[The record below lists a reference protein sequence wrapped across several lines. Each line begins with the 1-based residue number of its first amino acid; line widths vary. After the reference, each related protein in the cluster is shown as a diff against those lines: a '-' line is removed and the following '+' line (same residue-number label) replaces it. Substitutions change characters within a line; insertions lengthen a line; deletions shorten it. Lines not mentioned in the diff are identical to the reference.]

1 MVRAFLLSLAQLGD
15 RRILAVFIKSMLVTV
30 ALIGVLGAAL
40 WYGATVLADRWGWDA
55 LSGGLLGAVALLTAF
70 GASWLLFRAI
80 AIGVMGVF
88 ADDVVVAVEARHYP
102 EALATARSVTMARGI
117 GLGLRSAGRAILVNL
132 ALAPVYVGLLVTGV
146 GTWLLFFLV
155 NGWLLGLDLG
165 TMVAVRHVPS
175 AMMRDWRKTGAVDR
189 FAMGVAGT
197 ALFMVPV
204 LNLFAPILG
213 AAMAT
218 HLFHERRSV

>member
-1 MVRAFLLSLAQLGD
+1 MLRAFLLSLGQLGD
-15 RRILAVFIKSMLVTV
+15 RKILAVFVKSLLVTV
-30 ALIGVLGAAL
+30 LLIAVLGAAL
-40 WYGATVLADRWGWDA
+40 WYVAARLAARWGWDSTA
-55 LSGGLLGAVALLTAF
+55 GGLLGAAALLAAF
-70 GASWLLFRAI
+70 GLSWLLFRAI
-80 AIGVMGVF
+80 AIGVMGAF
-88 ADDVVVAVEARHYP
+88 ADDVVIAVEARHYP
-102 EALATARSVTMARGI
+102 AALATARNVSTARGI

-132 ALAPVYVGLLVTGV
+132 ALAPIYVALLVTGV

-165 TMVAVRHVPS
+165 QMVAARHIPS
-175 AMMRDWRKTGAVDR
+175 ALMRDWRKTGAVER
-189 FAMGVAGT
+189 FALGVAGT

-218 HLFHERRSV
+218 HLFHEGRSA

>member
-1 MVRAFLLSLAQLGD
+1 M
-15 RRILAVFIKSMLVTV
+15 
-30 ALIGVLGAAL
+30 
-40 WYGATVLADRWGWDA
+40 
-55 LSGGLLGAVALLTAF
+55 GGLLGALALLAAF
-70 GASWLLFRAI
+70 GLGWLLFRVI

-88 ADDVVVAVEARHYP
+88 ADDIVIAVEAKHYP
-102 EALATARSVTMARGI
+102 SALATARTVPLMRGI
-117 GLGLRSAGRAILVNL
+117 ALGVRSALRAILINI
-132 ALAPVYVGLLVTGV
+132 ALAPIYLALLATGL

-155 NGWLLGLDLG
+155 NGWLLGQDLG
-165 TMVAVRHVPS
+165 TMVAARHIPD

-189 FAMGVAGT
+189 FALGVAGT

-218 HLFHERRSV
+218 HLFHAGRNT